1 MSHHVNTVVPGSAG
15 AVSSVAVAASPRA
28 ALPLPLILLL
38 LLHLPLVLLLLL
50 MPLLVL
56 LLSLMLIQL
65 LVLQQL
71 LELLILL
78 VLLLL
83 PEPGRSGRTEYL
95 KVRQSTSGAPHTA
108 SPCGGTAAATTATG
122 VTRRFRGHAAPS
134 YGRLPSPQCC
144 QRGSFPP
151 SGPRSLFPV
160 SNKRLR
166 APVRRSR

>member
-1 MSHHVNTVVPGSAG
+1 M
-15 AVSSVAVAASPRA
+15 
-28 ALPLPLILLL
+28 LLL
-38 LLHLPLVLLLLL
+38 LLHLPLVLL
-50 MPLLVL
+50 LLVL

-95 KVRQSTSGAPHTA
+95 KVWQSPSGAPHTT

-122 VTRRFRGHAAPS
+122 ATRRFRGHAAPS

-144 QRGSFPP
+144 RRGSFPP
-151 SGPRSLFPV
+151 SGPRSSLFPM
-160 SNKRLR
+160 SNRRLR